1 MVWRLLAFVRSILG
15 ILFLIPWTILYS
27 VITIVLGNLNCFA
40 RADRYVRF
48 WARSLLD
55 AFGVEVKLHGVEN
68 IPTDRGVL
76 FVFNHQSH
84 FDILALK
91 AHVPRVLSFGAK
103 AELFKIPFFGPA
115 MRALGTLPID
125 RDNRSEVFRVYKE
138 AQERFSSTLNFILAP
153 EGTRQSKPEIGI
165 FKKGPFIF
173 AINGQVPVVPVV
185 IAGAYEILPK
195 HSLVPN
201 STRLSRTVHM
211 EFLPPIETA
220 GLTSHDAAKIRD
232 EAYSQ
237 VLRTFTKLHPLI
249 EPL

>member
-1 MVWRLLAFVRSILG
+1 MRALALLRSILG
-15 ILFLIPWTILYS
+15 IVFLIPWTVLYS
-27 VITIVLGNLNCFA
+27 VITIVLGNVNQFA
-40 RADRYVRF
+40 RADRYVRY
-48 WARSLLD
+48 WARKLLD
-55 AFGVEVKLHGVEN
+55 AFGVHVKLHGVEN

-76 FVFNHQSH
+76 FIFNHQSH

-115 MRALGTLPID
+115 MRALGTLPIE
-125 RDNRSEVFRVYKE
+125 RGNRAEVFRVYQK

-173 AINGQVPVVPVV
+173 AINGQVPIVPVV

-195 HSLVPN
+195 HSLIPN
-201 STRLSRTVHM
+201 SRRLSRTVHM
-211 EFLPPIETA
+211 EFLPPLETQ
-220 GLTSHDAAKIRD
+220 GLTAQDAATIRD

-237 VLRTFTKLHPLI
+237 VLRTFTKLQPLI